1 MLDRDRWEE
10 VFESYLRDGGDADP
24 AHGLDHVRRVVAN
37 ALLLAE
43 AEGVGLEVV
52 LPAAWLHDCVVVP
65 KDSPNR
71 STASALAARTAR
83 QWLRTSDY
91 DPVHLDAI
99 AHAIEA
105 HSFTAGI
112 APRTIEAKIVQDA
125 DRLDSLGAIGVARCL
140 MLGGSLER
148 PLYDVEDPFCEARAP
163 DDAVSTIDHFYTK
176 LLLLADSMQTEA
188 GHKEARRRTEFML
201 AYLQEL
207 ALELGNKAVP

>member
-1 MLDRDRWEE
+1 MLDQDRWEGI
-10 VFESYLRDGGDADP
+10 FERYLRDEGDADP
-24 AHGLDHVRRVVAN
+24 AHGLDHVRRVAAN
-37 ALLLAE
+37 AHALAE
-43 AEGVGLEVV
+43 AEGTGLEVV

-71 STASALAARTAR
+71 ATASALAARTAR
-83 QWLRTSDY
+83 QWLQSSGY
-91 DPVHLDAI
+91 DPVHLEAI
-99 AHAIEA
+99 EHAIEA

-125 DRLDSLGAIGVARCL
+125 DRLDSLGAIGIARCL

-148 PLYDVEDPFCEARAP
+148 PLYDVEDPFCDTRAP

-176 LLLLADSMQTEA
+176 LLLLADSMQTEP
-188 GHKEARRRTEFML
+188 GHQEARRRTEFML
-201 AYLQEL
+201 VYLQEL

>member
-1 MLDRDRWEE
+1 MLDQDRWEE
-10 VFESYLRDGGDADP
+10 VFESYLREGVDIDP

-83 QWLRTSDY
+83 EWLQSSGY

-99 AHAIEA
+99 EHAIEA

-112 APRTIEAKIVQDA
+112 APRTIEAKVVQDA
-125 DRLDSLGAIGVARCL
+125 DRLDSLGAIGIARCL

-148 PLYDVEDPFCEARAP
+148 PLYDVEDPFCDMRAP

-188 GHKEARRRTEFML
+188 GQREAQRRTEFML
-201 AYLQEL
+201 AYLKEL
-207 ALELGNKAVP
+207 ALELGHKAVP

>member
-1 MLDRDRWEE
+1 MLDQGRWEE
-10 VFESYLRDGGDADP
+10 VFESYLRAGGDTDP

-37 ALLLAE
+37 ALLLAA

-52 LPAAWLHDCVVVP
+52 LPAAWLHDCVVVS

-71 STASALAARTAR
+71 STAAALAARTAR
-83 QWLRTSDY
+83 QWLQNSGY
-91 DPVHLDAI
+91 DPVHLDGI

-112 APRTIEAKIVQDA
+112 APRSIEAKIVQDA
-125 DRLDSLGAIGVARCL
+125 DRLDSLGAIGIARCL
-140 MLGGSLER
+140 MLGGSLGH

-188 GHKEARRRTEFML
+188 GQREAQRRTEFML

-207 ALELGNKAVP
+207 ALELGNKAVS